1 MIEWQDEAILLSAR
15 RHGENALVLSV
26 LTEHH
31 GRHAGLV
38 RGGQSRKL
46 KGVLQPGNRLAVSWR
61 ARLEEHLGTLTVE
74 PVHGYSAV
82 LM

>member
-38 RGGQSRKL
+38 RGGQSR
-46 KGVLQPGNRLAVSWR
+46 
-61 ARLEEHLGTLTVE
+61 
-74 PVHGYSAV
+74 
-82 LM
+82 